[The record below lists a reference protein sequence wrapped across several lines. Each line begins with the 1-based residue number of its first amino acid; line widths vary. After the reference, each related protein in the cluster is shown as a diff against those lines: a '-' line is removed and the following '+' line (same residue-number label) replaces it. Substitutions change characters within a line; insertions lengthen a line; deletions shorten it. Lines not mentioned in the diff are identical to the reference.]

1 MFAKHSS
8 ICRNL
13 GTESWQTLRANCI
26 MFQGAQRFCL
36 LSKLAVMSE
45 QGMCEVSGIQE
56 LQTDMKREM
65 PKR

>member
-1 MFAKHSS
+1 
-8 ICRNL
+8 
-13 GTESWQTLRANCI
+13 